1 MPIEIDRPRNRETSA
16 VQRNHV
22 CIFPSGGNARQIQP
36 RCLVTSPM
44 VIAFLFDV
52 SEAGAT
58 QTMEL
63 QAEWFPVI
71 VADGVDVGLLA
82 DSDLVAERSDGLAQ
96 SERIEGQI
104 IVAGVGQS
112 ITIDWETDKLFI
124 KLFNIS

>member
-1 MPIEIDRPRNRETSA
+1 
-16 VQRNHV
+16 
-22 CIFPSGGNARQIQP
+22 
-36 RCLVTSPM
+36 M